1 LSNAN
6 RLYTFLPEVV
16 LVIQGLLI
24 YLLIFFVGIVCA
36 FLVNYLSDTLP
47 VTRRFTQP
55 VCHQCGNNYAWK
67 DYMTFQKCSQCGH
80 SFPIRN
86 WLVLFVYPL
95 AFVLLF
101 AYSGLR
107 INYWIGLVV
116 LVYLGLVA
124 VIDIEHHLVL
134 NPISI
139 AGVILFFFIGL
150 SLHGVFATLLGGVV
164 GFAIMFA
171 FYFLGVLFGKLIAR
185 RRGEENNEP
194 ALGFGDVNLGGV
206 LGLILGW
213 PGITAGLLLA
223 ILSAGIISG
232 IYLLISALRRSYR
245 PFLAIPYAPFLILGA
260 LVLLFRP

>member
-1 LSNAN
+1 VNQQYF
-6 RLYTFLPEVV
+6 LYLP
-16 LVIQGLLI
+16 
-24 YLLIFFVGIVCA
+24 IFMAGILCA
-36 FLVNYLSDTLP
+36 YLVNYLADVLP
-47 VTRRFTQP
+47 ITRKLTRPACHRCNQP
-55 VCHQCGNNYAWK
+55 YTWK
-67 DYMTFQKCSQCGH
+67 TYLTFQKCAQCGQ
-80 SFPIRN
+80 SSPIRN
-86 WLVLFVYPL
+86 WIVLILFPLV
-95 AFVLLF
+95 FVLLF

-107 INYWIGLVV
+107 INYWIGLVI

-134 NPISI
+134 NPVSI
-139 AGVILFFFIGL
+139 VGVVLFFFIGL
-150 SLHGVFATLLGGVV
+150 SLHGLVPTLLGGAV

-171 FYFLGVLFGKLIAR
+171 FYFLGILFAKLLAK
-185 RRGEENNEP
+185 RRGTEIDEP

-223 ILSAGIISG
+223 ILSAGIISAV
-232 IYLLISALRRSYR
+232 YLLIAAIKRSYR